1 MRGNGPIV
9 VVLFIAFVLAV
20 AFTGAFLAYNMR
32 WQTEITRLEQ
42 RVHALEDKAGIPPP
56 PAPEPRR

>member
-20 AFTGAFLAYNMR
+20 AFTGAFLAYNQR
-32 WQTEITRLEQ
+32 WKVEIGRLEN
-42 RVHALEDKAGIPPP
+42 RVRVLEEKAGIPPP
-56 PAPEPRR
+56 PEPEPRR